1 LPAKAAGQAT
11 TILDVLAP
19 SLASQLLQEAASRTT
34 LNLKVPSLASQLLQ
48 GTGDKEDIMRTI
60 LFSSQTYDRDSFL
73 AAALPA
79 GIELHFQAARLSLDT
94 VALAERHEVV
104 CAFINDDLSAPV
116 LERLAAGGT
125 RLIALRSAGYN
136 HVDLAEAKR
145 LGLTIVRVPAYSP
158 HAVAE
163 HAVALILALN
173 RRLHRA
179 YNRTREGD
187 FTLHGL
193 TGFDLVGKT
202 VGVVGTGQIGAT
214 FARIMHGFGCRLLA
228 YDPFPNPQV
237 EALGARYLSLPQLLA
252 ESQIVSLHC
261 PLNEQSKHLI
271 NGESLAHMQR
281 GAMLINTGR
290 GGLVDTPALI
300 DALKDGQLGYLGLDV
315 YEEEAQLFF
324 EDRSDLPLQDDVLA
338 RLLTFPNV
346 IITAHQAFLTREALG
361 AIAATTLQNIAA
373 WAAGNI
379 QNQVD
384 AG

>member
-1 LPAKAAGQAT
+1 
-11 TILDVLAP
+11 
-19 SLASQLLQEAASRTT
+19 
-34 LNLKVPSLASQLLQ
+34 
-48 GTGDKEDIMRTI
+48 MRAI

-73 AAALPA
+73 AAQQPA
-79 GIELHFQAARLSLDT
+79 GLELHFQPARLSLDT

-104 CAFINDDLSAPV
+104 CPFINDDLSAPV
-116 LERLAAGGT
+116 LEQLAAGGT
-125 RLIALRSAGYN
+125 QLIALRSAGYN
-136 HVDLAEAKR
+136 HVDLLAAKR
-145 LGLTIVRVPAYSP
+145 LGLEVVRVPAYSP

-187 FTLHGL
+187 FSLHGL

-202 VGVVGTGQIGAT
+202 VGVIGTGQIGAT
-214 FARIMHGFGCRLLA
+214 FARIMAGFGCELLA
-228 YDPFPNPQV
+228 YDPFSNPEV
-237 EALGARYLSLPQLLA
+237 VALGARYLSLREVLEQ
-252 ESQIVSLHC
+252 SRIISLHC
-261 PLNEQSKHLI
+261 PLTAESKHLI
-271 NGESLAHMQR
+271 NRDSLAHLQP

-300 DALKDGQLGYLGLDV
+300 DALKEGQLGYLGLDV

-346 IITAHQAFLTREALG
+346 IVTAHQAFLTHEALG
-361 AIAATTLQNIAA
+361 AIAETTLGNIAY
-373 WAAGNI
+373 WAAGKVRNR
-379 QNQVD
+379 V
-384 AG
+384 

>member
-1 LPAKAAGQAT
+1 
-11 TILDVLAP
+11 
-19 SLASQLLQEAASRTT
+19 
-34 LNLKVPSLASQLLQ
+34 
-48 GTGDKEDIMRTI
+48 MRVI
-60 LFSSQTYDRDSFL
+60 FFSSQTYDRDSFL
-73 AAALPA
+73 ALCGASDL
-79 GIELHFQAARLSLDT
+79 ELHFQPARLNLDT
-94 VALAERHEVV
+94 APLAHRHEGV

-116 LERLAAGGT
+116 LEALAAGGT

-136 HVDLAEAKR
+136 HVDLDAAAR
-145 LGLTIVRVPAYSP
+145 LGLCVVRVPAYSP

-187 FTLHGL
+187 FSLHGL

-214 FARIMHGFGCRLLA
+214 FARIMAGFGCQLLA
-228 YDPFPNPQV
+228 YDPFPNP
-237 EALGARYLSLPQLLA
+237 ELLALGARYLSLPELLA
-252 ESQIVSLHC
+252 QSRIISLHC
-261 PLNEQSKHLI
+261 PLTADTHHLI
-271 NGESLAHMQR
+271 NRDSLAHLQP

-315 YEEEAQLFF
+315 YEEEAQVFF

-346 IITAHQAFLTREALG
+346 IVTAHQAFLTHEALA
-361 AIAATTLQNIAA
+361 AIAATTLDNIGA
-373 WAAGNI
+373 WRAGVP
-379 QNQVD
+379 QNQVNS
-384 AG
+384 

>member
-1 LPAKAAGQAT
+1 
-11 TILDVLAP
+11 
-19 SLASQLLQEAASRTT
+19 
-34 LNLKVPSLASQLLQ
+34 
-48 GTGDKEDIMRTI
+48 MRTI

-73 AAALPA
+73 AAPTEAS
-79 GIELHFQAARLSLDT
+79 IELHFQAARLSLDT
-94 VALAERHEVV
+94 VALAERFEVV

-116 LERLAAGGT
+116 LEHLAAGGT

-136 HVDLAEAKR
+136 HVDLAAAKR
-145 LGLTIVRVPAYSP
+145 LGLSVVRVPAYSP

-193 TGFDLVGKT
+193 TGFDLYGKT

-214 FARIMHGFGCRLLA
+214 FAKIMAGFGCQLLA
-228 YDPFPNPQV
+228 YDPYPNPEVQ
-237 EALGARYLSLPQLLA
+237 ALGARYLPLAELLA
-252 ESQIVSLHC
+252 EAQIISLHC
-261 PLNEQSKHLI
+261 PLTADSKHLI
-271 NGESLAHMQR
+271 NSQSLAHLQP

-290 GGLVDTPALI
+290 GALVDTPALI
-300 DALKDGQLGYLGLDV
+300 EALKSGQLGYLGLDV

-324 EDRSDLPLQDDVLA
+324 EDRSDLPLRDDVLA

-346 IITAHQAFLTREALG
+346 IVAAHQAFLTREALA
-361 AIAATTLQNIAA
+361 AIAATTLQNIAE
-373 WAAGNI
+373 WAAGTP
-379 QNQVD
+379 QNRVE
-384 AG
+384 G

>member
-1 LPAKAAGQAT
+1 
-11 TILDVLAP
+11 
-19 SLASQLLQEAASRTT
+19 
-34 LNLKVPSLASQLLQ
+34 
-48 GTGDKEDIMRTI
+48 MRMI
-60 LFSSQTYDRDSFL
+60 LFSSQTYDRDSFT
-73 AAALPA
+73 AAAQPDDL
-79 GIELHFQAARLSLDT
+79 ELHFQPARLTLDT
-94 VALAERHEVV
+94 ALLAHDHDVV
-104 CAFINDDLSAPV
+104 CPFINDDLSAPV
-116 LERLAAGGT
+116 LEQLAAGGT

-136 HVDLAEAKR
+136 HVDLTAAKR
-145 LGLTIVRVPAYSP
+145 LSLNVVRVPAYSP

-214 FARIMHGFGCRLLA
+214 FGKIMTGFGCKLLCF
-228 YDPFPNPQV
+228 DPHPN
-237 EALGARYLSLPQLLA
+237 PQLLA
-252 ESQIVSLHC
+252 LGAEYVSLPALLAGSHIISLHC
-261 PLNEQSKHLI
+261 PLTSDNKHLI
-271 NGESLAHMQR
+271 NRQSLATLKH

-290 GGLVDTPALI
+290 GALVHTAALI
-300 DALKDGQLGYLGLDV
+300 DALKSGQLGYLGLDV

-346 IITAHQAFLTREALG
+346 IITAHQAFLTHEALN
-361 AIAATTLQNIAA
+361 AIAGTTLDNIAA
-373 WAAGNI
+373 WRNGTPHNLI
-379 QNQVD
+379 E
-384 AG
+384 G